1 MRRRL
6 LLVLPALAL
15 ALYAAPLAYLYAF
28 QRAYVFRPSQE
39 RVHPAEAGLPGAQVH
54 EVATADGER
63 ILVWYVP
70 PPASGAPVIVSF
82 HGQTGTVARVAERL
96 RAFAAAGFGV
106 LGVSYRGYGGSTGV
120 PTEEGLHRDAQAAFA
135 WLEARSAGARRFV
148 HGFSLGAAVAVRLAA
163 ERAVDGLI
171 LEAPFASA
179 VDVAAIR
186 YPVFPVRWLM
196 HDPFRSDLA
205 IPNVTAPLLVL
216 HGTEDRT
223 VPIAQGEKLFGLAG
237 GTKRFVA
244 YPGAGHND
252 LPRHGAVDEM
262 VRFVRDLS
270 RAPSALAE

>member
-1 MRRRL
+1 MRRWI
-6 LLVLPALAL
+6 VGLAAAAA

-39 RVHPAEAGLPGAQVH
+39 RIAPAEAGLKAAESH
-54 EVATADGER
+54 EIVTADGER
-63 ILVWYVP
+63 IVAWYVP
-70 PPASGAPVIVSF
+70 PRPGAPLVLSF

-96 RAFAAAGFGV
+96 RAFADAGFGV

-120 PTEEGLHRDAQAAFA
+120 PTEEGLHRDAEAALA
-135 WLEARSAGARRFV
+135 WLRARGGDTRRLVV
-148 HGFSLGAAVAVRLAA
+148 HGFSLGAAVAVRLASGNP
-163 ERAVDGLI
+163 VDGLI

-205 IPNVTAPLLVL
+205 IADVKAPLLVL
-216 HGTEDRT
+216 HGSADRT
-223 VPIAQGEKLFGLAG
+223 VPLEQGRKLYDLAQAP
-237 GTKRFVA
+237 KRFVT
-244 YPGAGHND
+244 YPEGGHND

-262 VRFVRDLS
+262 IRFVRDV
-270 RAPSALAE
+270 AGVPQALAE